1 MELIAHRGAAYDAP
15 ENSLEAI
22 RRAMEQGAKRI
33 EIDAW
38 LAADGV
44 VVICHDET
52 TARCTDR
59 NLLVANSTSA
69 ELAAAKM
76 ENGEGIP
83 TLDEVCDLIRG
94 KARLDLELK
103 DQRPELAA
111 AALAALGRH
120 GMVEETLVTGFGE
133 ASLVACRAAG
143 FRGDLGLLVGSE
155 SLSPRQRAYE
165 AWPFAALERTG
176 ASSLAIHHRLA
187 HPLLRHELRRRGLG
201 LHLWMSM
208 ADEEAPEAERAKRYL
223 AAARTGA
230 RSLIV
235 GRIPEARGCLERA
248 GIRTW

>member
-15 ENSLEAI
+15 ENSLEAM
-22 RRAMEQGAKRI
+22 RQAMEQGARRI

-38 LAADGV
+38 LAADGT

-59 NLLVANSTSA
+59 NLTVVSSTAS
-69 ELAAAKM
+69 ELASAKM
-76 ENGEGIP
+76 ANGEGIP
-83 TLDEVCDLIRG
+83 TLEEVCLLLRG
-94 KARLDLELK
+94 RARLDLELK

-111 AALAALGRH
+111 AALAVLDAH
-120 GMVEETLVTGFGE
+120 GMLEESVVTGFGE
-133 ASLVACRAAG
+133 ASLIACRAAG
-143 FRGDLGLLVGSE
+143 FRGDLGLLIGSE
-155 SLSPRQRAYE
+155 SLSLRQRAYE

-201 LHLWMSM
+201 LYLWMSM
-208 ADEEAPEAERAKRYL
+208 ADEHAPEAARAKRYL
-223 AAARTGA
+223 AAAKTGA
-230 RSLIV
+230 RGLIV
-235 GRIPEARGCLERA
+235 GRVPEARACLDAA